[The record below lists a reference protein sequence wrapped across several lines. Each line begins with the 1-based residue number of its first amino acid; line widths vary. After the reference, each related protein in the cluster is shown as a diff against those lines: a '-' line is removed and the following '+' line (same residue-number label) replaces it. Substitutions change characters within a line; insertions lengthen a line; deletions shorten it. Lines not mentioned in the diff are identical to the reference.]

1 MKKTKI
7 FLAKAIP
14 SGTIVSLTNQEG
26 HYKRI
31 RIVRQVFVNYH
42 VFDIL
47 EVKFENVKSTTIL
60 FLSMFHCHFSF
71 VSIRI
76 AKFRHLS
83 HFLKL
88 SLMLSYFCVLI
99 ESR

>member
-7 FLAKAIP
+7 FLAKVIA
-14 SGTIVSLTNQEG
+14 SGAIVSLTNQEAY
-26 HYKRI
+26 YKRI
-31 RIVRQVFVNYH
+31 RIIRQVFVNYH

-47 EVKFENVKSTTIL
+47 AVKFEDVKSTTIL
-60 FLSMFHCHFSF
+60 FLSMFHCYFSF

>member
-7 FLAKAIP
+7 FLAKAIA

-26 HYKRI
+26 YYKRI
-31 RIVRQVFVNYH
+31 RIIRQVFINYH

-47 EVKFENVKSTTIL
+47 AVKFENVKSTTE
-60 FLSMFHCHFSF
+60 FHCHFSF

-88 SLMLSYFCVLI
+88 SLMVSYFCVLI
-99 ESR
+99 ES